1 MIKEIV
7 PDLSHCCKESLSVEE
22 SSHPES
28 NGSAIEAPGMELA
41 VSVNQLCKPEP
52 KGTGIPW
59 NLSQNREIQNK
70 FQFQKL
76 NRWLCK
82 YLTLKW

>member
-22 SSHPES
+22 SSHPER
-28 NGSAIEAPGMELA
+28 NRSAIEAPGMELA
-41 VSVNQLCKPEP
+41 VSVNQLCEPEP

-59 NLSQNREIQNK
+59 NLSQIKEK
-70 FQFQKL
+70 FKINSNFKNL
-76 NRWLCK
+76 IDN
-82 YLTLKW
+82 YANI

>member
-59 NLSQNREIQNK
+59 NLSQNREK
-70 FQFQKL
+70 FKINSNFKNL
-76 NRWLCK
+76 IDDNANI
-82 YLTLKW
+82 

>member
-22 SSHPES
+22 SSHPER
-28 NGSAIEAPGMELA
+28 NRSAIEAPGMELA
-41 VSVNQLCKPEP
+41 VSVNQLCEPEP

-59 NLSQNREIQNK
+59 NLSQNREK
-70 FQFQKL
+70 FKINSNFKNL
-76 NRWLCK
+76 IDDYANI
-82 YLTLKW
+82 

>member
-22 SSHPES
+22 SSHPER
-28 NGSAIEAPGMELA
+28 NRSAIEAPGMELA
-41 VSVNQLCKPEP
+41 VSVNQLCEPEP

-59 NLSQNREIQNK
+59 NLSQNREK
-70 FQFQKL
+70 FKINSNFKNL
-76 NRWLCK
+76 IDN
-82 YLTLKW
+82 YANI

>member
-41 VSVNQLCKPEP
+41 VSVNQLCEPEP
-52 KGTGIPW
+52 KGTGIP
-59 NLSQNREIQNK
+59 
-70 FQFQKL
+70 
-76 NRWLCK
+76 
-82 YLTLKW
+82 